1 MAAVTNGRRY
11 GGLKYHKFIL
21 QLRSLAWVYLGQH
34 QGISRAVFLL
44 EALGE
49 NPYSYLFQLLEV
61 AHIPWLMAP
70 SVFRA
75 SSIATSDL
83 FLLSRLSC
91 LLLLRTL

>member
-49 NPYSYLFQLLEV
+49 NPYSYF
-61 AHIPWLMAP
+61 P
-70 SVFRA
+70 SF
-75 SSIATSDL
+75 
-83 FLLSRLSC
+83 
-91 LLLLRTL
+91 